1 MVTERL
7 RELADR
13 LAAGFDAYE
22 AAEGPLPGF
31 SAGRRASL
39 IRQLVDS
46 SRVSVYVEHLRTAS
60 LSQQASD
67 ASDAWWF
74 NPIKAAIIRHREGE
88 VDEAFWIIF
97 LLTHFGRHRRA
108 GWRYV
113 REVYGAFGT
122 GEPWSWQ
129 RVSADVTGFRNWLD
143 AHRQN
148 LTDPSRPYGFGNHR
162 KYESLAGW
170 TDAGTG
176 SVVAS
181 YIAWVGDPPEHRI
194 RFGAA
199 IAAAGNDPEA
209 AFDILYKSMGAVDR
223 FGRLARF
230 DYLTMIGRIRL
241 ADIHAGKA
249 YLEGSTGPLRG
260 ARLLFQPAGG
270 PSLTVA
276 TLEAKAA
283 ALCPYLGVTFDVF
296 EDALCNWQKS
306 PAEFKRFRG

>member
-7 RELADR
+7 RKLADR

-22 AAEGPLPGF
+22 SAEGPLPGF
-31 SAGRRASL
+31 SPSRRASL
-39 IRQLVDS
+39 IWQLVDS
-46 SRVSVYVEHLRTAS
+46 SRVSMYVEHLRTAS
-60 LSQQASD
+60 LSQQAAN
-67 ASDAWWF
+67 ASNAWWF

-97 LLTHFGRHRRA
+97 LLTHFGRNRRA

-113 REVYGAFGT
+113 REVYGALGT
-122 GEPWSWQ
+122 GEPWSWP
-129 RVSADVTGFRNWLD
+129 RVSADVTEFRDWLD
-143 AHRQN
+143 ANRQN
-148 LTDPSRPYGFGNHR
+148 LDDPTRPHGFGNHR
-162 KYESLAGW
+162 KYESIAGW
-170 TDAGTG
+170 TGAGTG

-181 YIAWVGDPPEHRI
+181 YVAWVGDPPEHRI

-199 IAAAGNDPEA
+199 IAAAGNDPQA
-209 AFDILYKSMGAVDR
+209 AFDILYKSMAAVHR

-270 PSLTVA
+270 AALTVA
-276 TLEAKAA
+276 ALEAKAA
-283 ALCPYLGVTFDVF
+283 ALCAYLGVTFDVF
-296 EDALCNWQKS
+296 EDAVCNWQKS
-306 PAEFKRFRG
+306 PAEFNRFRG